1 MRLPALD
8 AYNVTIQRELS
19 KTMTFEVGYV
29 GNKGTHGFVQNNP
42 AFNANDFTIVGFA
55 RKGGLDANAR
65 RLLAPYTQNID
76 FFCNCT
82 SSSYNSLQTKFDKRF
97 SHGLTLL
104 AHYTWSKSLDHDGGY
119 YAIDPKNGFGPD
131 DFNRKHVFVL
141 SEVYE
146 LPFGRGK
153 QFMSSANRAV
163 DAILGGWQINSNTHW
178 ESGLPFSPSYQQCGQ
193 DRDNGRCTA
202 IVVGS
207 VDTGG
212 GRNGFFTTAPSNCTA
227 AFQAINGNGVVCGP
241 YLRPQI
247 GQFGD
252 ERNGL
257 TGPHLFNTDLSVFKN
272 FSITE
277 QVKAQIRAEFFNAFN
292 HVNLGQPANCVDCS
306 GDGTIG
312 SIAPNAI
319 MRQIQIGARFSF

>member
-119 YAIDPKNGFGPD
+119 YAIDPKVGYGPD
-131 DFNRKHVFVL
+131 DFNRKHVFVMT
-141 SEVYE
+141 EVYE

-153 QFMSSANRAV
+153 QYMSGVNRAV
-163 DAILGGWQINSNTHW
+163 DAIFGGWQINSVTTW
-178 ESGLPFSPSYQQCGQ
+178 ESGLPFSPSYTECGS
-193 DRDNGRCTA
+193 DRDNGPCRPI
-202 IVVGS
+202 IVGDVS
-207 VDTGG
+207 TDG
-212 GRNGFFTTAPSNCTA
+212 GRNGFFTLAGSC
-227 AFQAINGNGVVCGP
+227 AFNNGSTCGP
-241 YLRPQI
+241 YLRPQV
-247 GQFGD
+247 GQFGSG
-252 ERNGL
+252 RNQL
-257 TGPHLFNTDLSVFKN
+257 AGPHFFDTDLSVFKN

-277 QVKAQIRAEFFNAFN
+277 RVNTQLRAEFFNVFN
-292 HVNLGQPANCVDCS
+292 HVNLGQPANCIDCGS
-306 GDGTIG
+306 GDGKIT
-312 SIAPNAI
+312 SLAPNAI
-319 MRQIQIGARFSF
+319 MRQVQIGARITF

>member
-1 MRLPALD
+1 M
-8 AYNVTIQRELS
+8 
-19 KTMTFEVGYV
+19 
-29 GNKGTHGFVQNNP
+29 
-42 AFNANDFTIVGFA
+42 
-55 RKGGLDANAR
+55 
-65 RLLAPYTQNID
+65 
-76 FFCNCT
+76 
-82 SSSYNSLQTKFDKRF
+82 
-97 SHGLTLL
+97 
-104 AHYTWSKSLDHDGGY
+104 
-119 YAIDPKNGFGPD
+119 
-131 DFNRKHVFVL
+131 
-141 SEVYE
+141 
-146 LPFGRGK
+146 PFGRGK

-292 HVNLGQPANCVDCS
+292 HVNMGQPANCVDCS
-306 GDGTIG
+306 GAGTIG
-312 SIAPNAI
+312 SLARNAI